1 MGDDGR
7 QAVSRPDFQ
16 RVERTT
22 EQVRRLPFL
31 REVPAEV
38 MTVEE
43 LKAWF
48 DRYADARKAEL
59 AREDR
64 LYHRLGI
71 LPPTLSTAEA
81 YKGFLADFVGG
92 IYDDGSE
99 RMVLVSDYAWWAKA
113 QQEAIGA
120 LTGID
125 WAYEVFLVHELV
137 HALQDQHFGLADQ
150 LRGGVYDDNDDAA
163 FVRKTILET
172 DANVAGMAHFF
183 GMDLS
188 RFAVRKA
195 FFLYLRYNNLL
206 SGPLMQAL
214 SGRTPS
220 YFTKQGLSQY
230 ELGLSFVERKLDQGG
245 QEELARSYLRVP
257 GEKGALPESTEQML
271 WPKKMA
277 GPTPDRP
284 IALARLEA
292 PPAALPGATPV
303 STNVWGALSFQHWLE
318 GLVGPLEAAQ
328 VANGWGGDRY
338 DLFDD
343 GGSSVLLWRSVWDSE
358 DDAKEALAAY
368 ARAVPRRYGERA
380 TGGLDGDVARF
391 TVPAAPEET
400 RKVRTLRD
408 EVVHVERRG
417 AQLLIVEGAG
427 AEQVDA
433 LVAEGFAALV
443 PVPRAEPDRARI
455 AERAAR
461 LEEHLDKLGKPAPRP
476 NLSERLFLPA
486 RLMALRTGAGLGVV
500 EDPAGPWLFPIVD
513 SELRWGMRP
522 GLELSLPLA
531 LSTELVTFAGQ
542 TVVGVRPRWHWPASF
557 DADLQLG
564 QALPL
569 GDDLLVAAQLGAQ
582 RVGLPESSRTL
593 TAGALMRPFDALV
606 LAPAAALLDDATGE
620 RRVFFGGALSR
631 GFAAQPLVEVEV
643 LDGLFV
649 YESTLL
655 AFDLKERGLR
665 FAAHTHV
672 FGALLYF

>member
-22 EQVRRLPFL
+22 EQVRRLPFR

-59 AREDR
+59 AKEDR

-92 IYDDGSE
+92 IYDDGAE

-214 SGRTPS
+214 SGKTPS
-220 YFTKQGLSQY
+220 YFKKQGLSQY
-230 ELGLSFVERKLDQGG
+230 ELGL
-245 QEELARSYLRVP
+245 
-257 GEKGALPESTEQML
+257 
-271 WPKKMA
+271 
-277 GPTPDRP
+277 
-284 IALARLEA
+284 
-292 PPAALPGATPV
+292 
-303 STNVWGALSFQHWLE
+303 
-318 GLVGPLEAAQ
+318 
-328 VANGWGGDRY
+328 
-338 DLFDD
+338 
-343 GGSSVLLWRSVWDSE
+343 
-358 DDAKEALAAY
+358 
-368 ARAVPRRYGERA
+368 
-380 TGGLDGDVARF
+380 
-391 TVPAAPEET
+391 
-400 RKVRTLRD
+400 
-408 EVVHVERRG
+408 
-417 AQLLIVEGAG
+417 
-427 AEQVDA
+427 
-433 LVAEGFAALV
+433 
-443 PVPRAEPDRARI
+443 
-455 AERAAR
+455 
-461 LEEHLDKLGKPAPRP
+461 
-476 NLSERLFLPA
+476 
-486 RLMALRTGAGLGVV
+486 
-500 EDPAGPWLFPIVD
+500 
-513 SELRWGMRP
+513 
-522 GLELSLPLA
+522 
-531 LSTELVTFAGQ
+531 
-542 TVVGVRPRWHWPASF
+542 
-557 DADLQLG
+557 
-564 QALPL
+564 
-569 GDDLLVAAQLGAQ
+569 
-582 RVGLPESSRTL
+582 
-593 TAGALMRPFDALV
+593 
-606 LAPAAALLDDATGE
+606 
-620 RRVFFGGALSR
+620 
-631 GFAAQPLVEVEV
+631 
-643 LDGLFV
+643 
-649 YESTLL
+649 
-655 AFDLKERGLR
+655 
-665 FAAHTHV
+665 
-672 FGALLYF
+672 